1 MTKTHDEAMAVALD
15 ARPDGP
21 VRDNAAWRR
30 YFEHEERMARAL
42 APREPSYEISQ
53 KSPAG
58 KTPGFEFTITHP
70 DPEEAAKLAHK
81 WHKEFPAPQPVV
93 KP

>member
-1 MTKTHDEAMAVALD
+1 MQSETPL
-15 ARPDGP
+15 RPDGP

-42 APREPSYEISQ
+42 RPTEPSYEIAR

-58 KTPGFEFTITHP
+58 KTSGFEFTISHP
-70 DPEEAAKLAHK
+70 DPEEAAKLARQ
-81 WHKEFPAPQPVV
+81 WNDEFPAPQPVA
-93 KP
+93 K

>member
-1 MTKTHDEAMAVALD
+1 MSDTATETP
-15 ARPDGP
+15 RPDGP

-42 APREPSYEISQ
+42 RPAEPSYELAR

-58 KTPGFEFTITHP
+58 KTSGWEFTITHT
-70 DPEEAAKLAHK
+70 DPAEMEKLADRWDK
-81 WHKEFPAPQPVV
+81 RYPAPQPVV

>member
-1 MTKTHDEAMAVALD
+1 MPD
-15 ARPDGP
+15 ATPLRPDGP

-42 APREPSYEISQ
+42 RPAEPSYEIAR

-58 KTPGFEFTITHP
+58 KTSGFEFTISHP
-70 DPEEAAKLAHK
+70 DPDEAAKLARA
-81 WHKEFPAPQPVV
+81 WDAEFPAPQPVA

>member
-1 MTKTHDEAMAVALD
+1 MSDNGETP
-15 ARPDGP
+15 RPDGP

-30 YFEHEERMARAL
+30 YFEHEERMARAG
-42 APREPSYEISQ
+42 RTSEPSYTLEQ

-58 KTPGFEFTITHP
+58 KTAGFEFAISGP
-70 DPEEAAKLAHK
+70 DPDEVEAKALDWAGKFL
-81 WHKEFPAPQPVV
+81 PPQPVV